1 METIL
6 GWVLSGTYEFEN
18 HISATV
24 NLSSTH
30 VSKTSA
36 QEIDINYDS
45 CFQTFWQIESSE
57 TKTKSFSDYSKHV
70 YFNSH
75 KYETSLAWKKQCE
88 LIPDNNALCESRL
101 HSLIKRLK
109 RDPVALHEYDPILK
123 KQESDGII
131 EEPPNTFKAA
141 GTLHY
146 LPHHPVIRTDKLT
159 SRVRI
164 VYDASAKSD
173 GPSLMIVW
181 KQGRTHYLKSFI
193 FCCVFN

>member
-109 RDPVALHEYDPILK
+109 RDPVALHEYDSILK

-141 GTLHY
+141 GTVHY